1 MDNTNNINY
10 TIVYEED
17 DKIVQIDFTKNPFLI
32 RLLTRTD
39 PLTWSELIVNSNLDI
54 LRGDLQYYNTFIRW
68 IKSVYDDI
76 LNIQWDIQCFNKFKK
91 IKTKLILES
100 GEK

>member
-1 MDNTNNINY
+1 MNNTNNINY

-91 IKTKLILES
+91 IKTKLILD
-100 GEK
+100 